1 MSEKLEP
8 PEICPLCKQPLK
20 KKSSCLPT
28 ALLWLALLMTVVL
41 VLMLVAYFAS
51 R

>member
-20 KKSSCLPT
+20 KKSSCLPM
-28 ALLWLALLMTVVL
+28 AFLWLALLMTVILAFTL
-41 VLMLVAYFAS
+41 VICLTS